1 MSSPVVLNHR
11 GTPEPSSE
19 IQRRLMAVHP
29 RLSLKYINGVDHH
42 WAICMR
48 WDEGDERWQH
58 VQSQE
63 IDPNRSI
70 DIIGYLP
77 LACPPDEAPAY
88 LTKALRQYPKADVQ
102 ALTDRVV
109 AYNDTVPLAAAI
121 ETAIAEVLDQ
131 PDPSHTPKRRGRP
144 PKQQS

>member
-19 IQRRLMAVHP
+19 IQRRLAVVHP
-29 RLSLKYINGVDHH
+29 RLSLKHIDGVDQH

-48 WDEGDERWQH
+48 WDEQDERWQH

-70 DIIGYLP
+70 DIVGYLP
-77 LACPPDEAPAY
+77 LDCSPEEAPAY
-88 LTKALRQYPKADVQ
+88 LAKALRQYPKADVQ

-109 AYNDTVPLAAAI
+109 TFNETVPLAAAI
-121 ETAIAEVLDQ
+121 ESAITEVLDQ

-144 PKQQS
+144 PKQS